1 MRACPSP
8 LVGGAGQKVA
18 ESGRADGFRRTVI
31 AWIPT
36 ASHAVLTNSTKGKP
50 MATKKATNPL
60 EPKAHGNWCV
70 LSGSKKDGDAVYGA
84 RIWAGQT
91 VKSGDIVALTN
102 WKGHTTLVLVGEK
115 VKDVAADL
123 AKGTMASTIYTIQ
136 S

>member
-1 MRACPSP
+1 
-8 LVGGAGQKVA
+8 
-18 ESGRADGFRRTVI
+18 
-31 AWIPT
+31 
-36 ASHAVLTNSTKGKP
+36 